1 MEKQQLQNHYDLI
14 PCFDYHVVITWMQDN
29 KCDVDKM
36 KKYGNI
42 IWKSEQLLGFQIL
55 PFFSEE
61 TSLIL
66 PLRGPMYSE
75 KSRSKIWK
83 IYYKSYAVI
92 STSETY
98 ILQTNH

>member
-1 MEKQQLQNHYDLI
+1 
-14 PCFDYHVVITWMQDN
+14 MQDN

-75 KSRSKIWK
+75 KKQIK
-83 IYYKSYAVI
+83 DMKD
-92 STSETY
+92 T
-98 ILQTNH
+98 L